1 MLTLVTEGK
10 KRYLP
15 LLLLGD
21 EQESMIDRYLEEG
34 ALYIWKEGEE
44 TAGVCVVTDQGN
56 GVLELKNIAVD
67 PRFQRR
73 GIGRAMIEALAKR
86 SRGSPFHPG
95 LLPTLRLYL
104 FPPGEGFFP
113 AIRPPHCGRRGAAKG
128 YGVLSANIRT
138 IKNGG
143 TFSRLRRCALFQW
156 VFSDVLRSR
165 VRRRCDLPRGHGRGG
180 RSEHWGQRP
189 AVPAESPPLPGRR
202 CR

>member
-44 TAGVCVVTDQGN
+44 TAGVCVVADQGN
-56 GVLELKNIAVD
+56 GVLELKNIAVA

-86 SRGSPFHPG
+86 YGGSYRV
-95 LLPTLRLYL
+95 LLAGTGEAPSTL
-104 FPPGEGFFP
+104 GFYQ
-113 AIRPPHCGRRGAAKG
+113 HCGFTYSHRVKDFFLQ
-128 YGVLSANIRT
+128 YDHPIVEEGVQLKDMVYFQRT
-138 IKNGG
+138 
-143 TFSRLRRCALFQW
+143 LE
-156 VFSDVLRSR
+156 
-165 VRRRCDLPRGHGRGG
+165 P
-180 RSEHWGQRP
+180 
-189 AVPAESPPLPGRR
+189 
-202 CR
+202 

>member
-56 GVLELKNIAVD
+56 GVLELKNIAVAS
-67 PRFQRR
+67 RFQRR

-86 SRGSPFHPG
+86 YRGSYRV
-95 LLPTLRLYL
+95 LLAGTGEAPSTL
-104 FPPGEGFFP
+104 GFYQ
-113 AIRPPHCGRRGAAKG
+113 HCGFTYSHRVKDFFLQ
-128 YGVLSANIRT
+128 YDHPIVEEGVQLKDMVYFQRT
-138 IKNGG
+138 
-143 TFSRLRRCALFQW
+143 LE
-156 VFSDVLRSR
+156 
-165 VRRRCDLPRGHGRGG
+165 P
-180 RSEHWGQRP
+180 
-189 AVPAESPPLPGRR
+189 
-202 CR
+202 

>member
-21 EQESMIDRYLEEG
+21 EQESMVDRYLEEG

-86 SRGSPFHPG
+86 YRGSYRV
-95 LLPTLRLYL
+95 LLAGTGEAPSTL
-104 FPPGEGFFP
+104 GFYQ
-113 AIRPPHCGRRGAAKG
+113 HCGFTYSHRVKDFFLQ
-128 YGVLSANIRT
+128 YDHPIVEEGVQLKDMVYFQRT
-138 IKNGG
+138 
-143 TFSRLRRCALFQW
+143 LE
-156 VFSDVLRSR
+156 
-165 VRRRCDLPRGHGRGG
+165 P
-180 RSEHWGQRP
+180 
-189 AVPAESPPLPGRR
+189 
-202 CR
+202 

>member
-1 MLTLVTEGK
+1 MLTLVTEEK

-21 EQESMIDRYLEEG
+21 EQESMIDWYLEEG

-86 SRGSPFHPG
+86 YRGSYRV
-95 LLPTLRLYL
+95 LLAGTGEAPSTL
-104 FPPGEGFFP
+104 GFYQ
-113 AIRPPHCGRRGAAKG
+113 HCGFTYSNRVKDFFLQ
-128 YGVLSANIRT
+128 YDHPIVEEGVQLKDMVYFQRT
-138 IKNGG
+138 
-143 TFSRLRRCALFQW
+143 LE
-156 VFSDVLRSR
+156 
-165 VRRRCDLPRGHGRGG
+165 P
-180 RSEHWGQRP
+180 
-189 AVPAESPPLPGRR
+189 
-202 CR
+202 

>member
-86 SRGSPFHPG
+86 YRGSYRV
-95 LLPTLRLYL
+95 LLAGTGEAPSTL
-104 FPPGEGFFP
+104 GFYQ
-113 AIRPPHCGRRGAAKG
+113 HCGFTYSHRVKDFFLQ
-128 YGVLSANIRT
+128 YDHPIVEEGVQLKDMVFFERT
-138 IKNGG
+138 
-143 TFSRLRRCALFQW
+143 LE
-156 VFSDVLRSR
+156 
-165 VRRRCDLPRGHGRGG
+165 P
-180 RSEHWGQRP
+180 
-189 AVPAESPPLPGRR
+189 
-202 CR
+202 

>member
-56 GVLELKNIAVD
+56 GVLELKNIAVA

-73 GIGRAMIEALAKR
+73 GIGRAMIEALAKQY
-86 SRGSPFHPG
+86 RGSYRV
-95 LLPTLRLYL
+95 LLAGTGEAPSTL
-104 FPPGEGFFP
+104 GFYQ
-113 AIRPPHCGRRGAAKG
+113 HCGFTYSHRVKDFFLQ
-128 YGVLSANIRT
+128 YDHPIVEEGVQLKDMVYFQRT
-138 IKNGG
+138 
-143 TFSRLRRCALFQW
+143 LE
-156 VFSDVLRSR
+156 
-165 VRRRCDLPRGHGRGG
+165 P
-180 RSEHWGQRP
+180 
-189 AVPAESPPLPGRR
+189 
-202 CR
+202 

>member
-44 TAGVCVVTDQGN
+44 TAGVCVVADQGN
-56 GVLELKNIAVD
+56 GVLELKNIAVA

-86 SRGSPFHPG
+86 YRGSYRV
-95 LLPTLRLYL
+95 LLAGTGEAPSTL
-104 FPPGEGFFP
+104 GFYQ
-113 AIRPPHCGRRGAAKG
+113 HCGFTYSHRVKDFFLQ
-128 YGVLSANIRT
+128 YDHPIVEEGVQLKDMVFFERT
-138 IKNGG
+138 
-143 TFSRLRRCALFQW
+143 LE
-156 VFSDVLRSR
+156 
-165 VRRRCDLPRGHGRGG
+165 P
-180 RSEHWGQRP
+180 
-189 AVPAESPPLPGRR
+189 
-202 CR
+202 